1 MTTTPADLLAA
12 AKEITDGVHATPD
25 REYSIMYRIIN
36 SSILLAK
43 HILATVHPDEDEP
56 VTVEK
61 LIAIGAALCYSRMG
75 GTNATWSSDT
85 QNAHIVYWHKTKQL
99 FLNGEVVMDDPTMK
113 QVRQL
118 LSALKVEVK

>member
-1 MTTTPADLLAA
+1 MTTTPADLLSVAEYFA
-12 AKEITDGVHATPD
+12 NHDGCTCDPEVGVTNCMGCDIGRMA
-25 REYSIMYRIIN
+25 R
-36 SSILLAK
+36 
-43 HILATVHPDEDEP
+43 HILATVHPDDDEP

-61 LIAIGAALCYSRMG
+61 LIAIGAAKCYSRMG

-118 LSALKVEVK
+118 LSALNVEVK